1 MEDYVYIFDTTLRDG
16 EQSPGASLTSEE
28 KLEIARQLVW
38 LGVDIIEA
46 GFPIASPDDFEA
58 VLRIA
63 RNVKGAVICG
73 LARAVPEDIDR
84 AWEAIREAE
93 SPRIHTFMST
103 SDIHLV
109 HQFRKSRDEALET
122 IDAMV
127 RRAKGYC
134 MDVEFSPMDA
144 SRTDPDFVYKSLEVA
159 IRAGATTV
167 NVPDTVGYATPDE
180 FAALIRGIRENVPN
194 IGEAILSVHC
204 HNDLG
209 MATANSLAAVLA
221 GARQVECTINGIGE
235 RAGNASLEE
244 VVMALHTR
252 KDIYKATT
260 RINTTQ
266 IAKTS
271 RMVSSFTGI
280 PVQPNKAIVGS
291 NAFAH
296 ESGIHQDG
304 VLKERTTYEIMDARS
319 IGLARS
325 ELVMGKHSGRHAL
338 RVRLEELGFKLTP
351 EELNRAF
358 ARFKEVADKKKEVSD
373 RDLEAIV
380 ADEIQPVR
388 EFFKLNLAQVSCGNG
403 LVPTATV
410 ELVKPDGSV
419 VRTVSMGT
427 GPVDAA
433 YKAIDQ
439 IVRLPVRLLDYTVH
453 AVTGGIDALG
463 EVTVRIQDDGKV
475 FLGHGADTDI
485 VVASV
490 KAYLTA
496 LNKVAA
502 NRTPGPGEGPAEKVE
517 QAVAPRSLT
526 GGASRRGTSF
536 GPTSPLG
543 SALWDK
549 S

>member
-1 MEDYVYIFDTTLRDG
+1 MEDRVYIFDTTLRDG
-16 EQSPGASLTSEE
+16 EQSPGASLTSDE

-58 VLRIA
+58 VRRIA
-63 RNVKGAVICG
+63 RDLKGVVVCG
-73 LARAVPEDIDR
+73 LARAVPEDVDR

-93 SPRIHTFMST
+93 TPRIHTFMST

-109 HQFRKSRDEALET
+109 HQFRKSREEALET

-144 SRTDPDFVYKSLEVA
+144 SRTDPDFVYKALEVA
-159 IRAGATTV
+159 IAAGATTV
-167 NVPDTVGYATPDE
+167 NVPDTVGYALPGE

-194 IGEAILSVHC
+194 IHQAIVSVHC

-209 MATANSLAAVLA
+209 LATANSLAAVAA

-252 KDIYKATT
+252 KDLYKVTT
-260 RINTTQ
+260 GINTSQ
-266 IAKTS
+266 IYKTS
-271 RMVSSFTGI
+271 RMVSSYTGI
-280 PVQPNKAIVGS
+280 PVQPNKAIVGG

-304 VLKERTTYEIMDARS
+304 VLKERTTYEIIDARS
-319 IGLARS
+319 IGLAKS
-325 ELVMGKHSGRHAL
+325 ALVMGKHSGRHAL
-338 RVRLEELGFKLTP
+338 RVRLEELGYRLTGD
-351 EELNRAF
+351 ELNKAF
-358 ARFKEVADKKKEVSD
+358 ARFKEIADKKKEVSD

-380 ADEIQPVR
+380 ADEIRPAP
-388 EFFKLNLAQVSCGNG
+388 EYFKVKLIQVSCGTG
-403 LVPTATV
+403 LVPTATA
-410 ELVKPDGSV
+410 ELVRPDG
-419 VRTVSMGT
+419 TVERAVAMGT

-433 YKAIDQ
+433 YKAIDM
-439 IVRLPVRLLDYTVH
+439 ISRVPVKLIEYTVH
-453 AVTGGIDALG
+453 GVTGGIDALG
-463 EVTVRIQDDGKV
+463 EVSLRIQDDGKSFV
-475 FLGHGADTDI
+475 GHGADTDI

-490 KAYLTA
+490 KAYVTA
-496 LNKVAA
+496 LNKVIA
-502 NRTPGPGEGPAEKVE
+502 NRPATETADGRTETAAEKPVE
-517 QAVAPRSLT
+517 QPRRKSSRAAFGATAPV
-526 GGASRRGTSF
+526 
-536 GPTSPLG
+536 G
-543 SALWDK
+543 SGLWRQPQ
-549 S
+549 